1 MLSPKYGFAAV
12 QSIKYIYPEKE
23 HYILIAEVHH
33 MPLVMMWKHLN
44 HTSATSFEK
53 L

>member
-1 MLSPKYGFAAV
+1 MLSIALQLSKVYP
-12 QSIKYIYPEKE
+12 IKYIFPEKE
-23 HYILIAEVHH
+23 HCILISEVHH